1 MRYPAF
7 RPSFTI
13 TPCLPKPAKEPPAG
27 PDWIHKIKQDGF
39 HILARGRQ

>member
-7 RPSFTI
+7 RPCFTI
-13 TPCLPKPAKEPPAG
+13 TPCLPKPAKEPLAG
-27 PDWIHKIKQDGF
+27 PDWIRKIKHV